1 MTLAPVLRLP
11 TRSARFVSK
20 EAVSAARSLA
30 VELSPPVLDQAGLAA
45 GRYVTV
51 AIFLVM
57 VVLIFAGLIH
67 HVGQMV
73 FGVAPASASR
83 SREAPLPLLG
93 MLLLVAVMV
102 VLGVCMPAGLDRV
115 LARATEII
123 LG

>member
-1 MTLAPVLRLP
+1 MGA
-11 TRSARFVSK
+11 F
-20 EAVSAARSLA
+20 SLA
-30 VELSPPVLDQAGLAA
+30 GTPPFSIFISELMVIQAGLAA

-83 SREAPLPLLG
+83 AREAPLPLFG

-115 LARATEII
+115 LSRATEII